1 MTTLLELKHSH
12 VKYPSHEIRISTLCK
27 VWFQAF
33 MWNKKVRPHNIGGWN
48 FIKILDI
55 TIVSF
60 ISSIL
65 FHFCTLSFC
74 FIFFLFLHLFIYFSC
89 HHQDFS
95 LFFPFF
101 YSPYSTSILGKFSHH
116 LFFVSIPT
124 KCALRKNQIC
134 FPSFHCSIFVLFCKL
149 MREVNFWKK

>member
-12 VKYPSHEIRISTLCK
+12 VKYPSHEICISTLCK

-65 FHFCTLSFC
+65 FHFCTLSFALYIFYSSLYL
-74 FIFFLFLHLFIYFSC
+74 FIFLAIIKIILFFFSIFLFSLLNIYPRKVFSSFVFCFFSHKMCTKEESNLFSF
-89 HHQDFS
+89 FS
-95 LFFPFF
+95 L
-101 YSPYSTSILGKFSHH
+101 
-116 LFFVSIPT
+116 
-124 KCALRKNQIC
+124 
-134 FPSFHCSIFVLFCKL
+134 
-149 MREVNFWKK
+149 

>member
-1 MTTLLELKHSH
+1 MTTLLELKHNH
-12 VKYPSHEIRISTLCK
+12 VKYPSHEIHILTLCK

-33 MWNKKVRPHNIGGWN
+33 MWNKKVRPHNVGGWN
-48 FIKILDI
+48 FIKILYI

-74 FIFFLFLHLFIYFSC
+74 FIYFLFLPLFIYFSC
-89 HHQDFS
+89 HHQDF

-101 YSPYSTSILGKFSHH
+101 PFS
-116 LFFVSIPT
+116 LLNIYPRKVFSSFFF
-124 KCALRKNQIC
+124 C
-134 FPSFHCSIFVLFCKL
+134 FFFPQNVH
-149 MREVNFWKK
+149 